1 MTRFL
6 FRRDGDGWGISGKKL
21 VVFPYKALPGF
32 FKEGRFAMR
41 NIVSFLQEAKAEL
54 MRVNWPSRDQII
66 HYTMLVI
73 GISLL
78 VAAFLGGLD
87 YGFSFFVERYLLSY

>member
-1 MTRFL
+1 
-6 FRRDGDGWGISGKKL
+6 
-21 VVFPYKALPGF
+21 
-32 FKEGRFAMR
+32 MR